1 MHIKIRDVNDNVPR
15 FELVDIDS
23 TSVIIDETAEIGYV
37 IPIDIPVTDDDVD
50 ETNSKIQLGVKDSD
64 LFIFNEENE
73 LLVNGELDYESQKEH
88 QITITARNP
97 GANDNLVV
105 SFKFFG
111 LLHVVVIN
119 VLLKNIFWYLHLS

>member
-15 FELVDIDS
+15 FELLDVDS

-50 ETNSKIQLGVKDSD
+50 ELNSKIQLGVKDSD
-64 LFIFNEENE
+64 LFIFNEKNE

-97 GANDNLVV
+97 GANDNLVR
-105 SFKFFG
+105 SLIFLDLNMLLFF
-111 LLHVVVIN
+111 
-119 VLLKNIFWYLHLS
+119 Y